1 MSNAKSVEALKKWR
15 EEHPDG
21 PPRSDPKNLMEKWQ
35 DKDTR
40 KTAIEAKCWECCGG
54 SAEYVTGVRA
64 AIRECTAQRCP
75 LFNWRPYK

>member
-1 MSNAKSVEALKKWR
+1 MINAKAAEALKKWR

-21 PPRSDPKNLMEKWQ
+21 ATQRNLMEKWQ

-64 AIRECTAQRCP
+64 AIRDCTAQRCP